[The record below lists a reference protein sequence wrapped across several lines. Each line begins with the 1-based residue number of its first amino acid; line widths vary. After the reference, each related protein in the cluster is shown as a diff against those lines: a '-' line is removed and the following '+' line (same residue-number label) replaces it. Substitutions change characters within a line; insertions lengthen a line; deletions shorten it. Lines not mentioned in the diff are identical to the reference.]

1 MGISG
6 KVLPKSSGL
15 MVRGVSVQ
23 TILMKLFIR
32 IDVDIFVSVNTLFFL
47 RTSTCRNALA
57 ANLTL
62 VWFMVTQMPPAK
74 LIQEKILEEKNMLSH
89 SRLQFVIHQN

>member
-23 TILMKLFIR
+23 TILMKLLIR
-32 IDVDIFVSVNTLFFL
+32 IDVDIFVSVNTLFFEDFHL
-47 RTSTCRNALA
+47 QKRFGSKPNLGLVYGYSNATC
-57 ANLTL
+57 
-62 VWFMVTQMPPAK
+62 
-74 LIQEKILEEKNMLSH
+74 
-89 SRLQFVIHQN
+89 